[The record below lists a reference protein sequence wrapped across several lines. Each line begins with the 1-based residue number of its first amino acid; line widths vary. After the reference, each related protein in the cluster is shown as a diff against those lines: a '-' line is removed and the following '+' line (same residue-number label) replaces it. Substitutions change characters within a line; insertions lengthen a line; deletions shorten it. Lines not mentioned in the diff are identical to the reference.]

1 MEKTYTLIW
10 HIASKNLSSREAG
23 KTNCVSPSCEET
35 LDKADRAL
43 DDFAVRKW
51 NLSRKSHKE
60 DK

>member
-43 DDFAVRKW
+43 DDFPVRKW
-51 NLSRKSHKE
+51 N
-60 DK
+60 